1 MQGQKTGKEVKEE
14 ITGESGKD
22 EFFKRPFYRRKEIE
36 LTKFLESGWPPE
48 VPGEIWFF
56 ASFCFK

>member
-1 MQGQKTGKEVKEE
+1 MQGQETGKEVKEE

-48 VPGEIWFF
+48 VPGEI
-56 ASFCFK
+56 